1 MLASVVIRTYNE
13 EKYLDKL
20 LTAVGS
26 QKCELVDVEV
36 VIVDSGSTDK
46 TLDIAREHNCRI
58 TQIKKSEFT
67 FGRSLNLGCEFAN
80 GDFFIFVSG
89 HCIPVNDYWLDE
101 ICRPLIEGVTNYSYG
116 RQEGKDTT
124 KYSEYRHFDKW
135 FPEYS
140 KVPQKGYF
148 CNNANAAV
156 TRGAWETYGF
166 DEELSGLED
175 MHLAQKLVKD
185 GSGVGYV
192 ATSSVYHIHDE
203 TWAQVRVR
211 YEREA
216 YALNQIMPQVHFSIV
231 DFFRYFFSSVV
242 SDSGSAIKDKVF
254 LSKFIEIVLF
264 RYNQYLGTYK
274 GNHEVRKLS
283 QSLKHRYFYPRDLE
297 KEIYDDSEDG
307 GTASNE
313 GQQ

>member
-135 FPEYS
+135 FPKYS

-283 QSLKHRYFYPRDLE
+283 QSLKHRYFYPKDLE